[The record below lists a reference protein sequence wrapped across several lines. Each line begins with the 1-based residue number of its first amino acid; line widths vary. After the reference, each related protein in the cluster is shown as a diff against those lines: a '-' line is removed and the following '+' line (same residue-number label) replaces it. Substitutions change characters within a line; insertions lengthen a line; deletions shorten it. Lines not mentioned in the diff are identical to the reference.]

1 MTLKFLIC
9 SEGEDLKG
17 IRVNNKYNSAQQI
30 VFHIVIAVCL

>member
-17 IRVNNKYNSAQQI
+17 VRVNDKYNCTQQI
-30 VFHIVIAVCL
+30 VFCIVIALCL